1 MKKSL
6 IALAAVAATGAAI
19 AQSSVTLYGVADI
32 AVGSVTKADGAKGT
46 LVNGQPRITG
56 VNSKKTNGAQANS
69 GLNNANSRIG
79 FRGTED
85 LGNGLKASFQFE
97 QAVNLAN
104 GATDANGF
112 QRQAWVGL
120 SGDFGSVRA
129 GRQFRP
135 SYDAVVYDIVNTANY
150 SVNDKL
156 FNYDGGT
163 RNNAQIKYTSPSFS
177 GFQVIAG
184 YVFKDNSNTSGVKA
198 FNKDS
203 NAFTTSK
210 TKNGIYDLGV
220 TYVNGPLAAGLGY
233 NYVKLDNEGNG
244 KNSSNNNGHLGASYD
259 FGSFKLAASYHYS
272 DSTNLQ
278 GATIG
283 ASVPFGAF
291 SVAADVGYAK
301 QRKESGFAKKEDAVN
316 VVLEAKYALSKRTT
330 AYAAYYYAG
339 DDKARAVVAQR
350 NDFKDGFGN
359 KNNYGIGLRHNF

>member
-32 AVGSVTKADGAKGT
+32 AVGSTKT
-46 LVNGQPRITG
+46 VNGATTNAQGQVTG
-56 VNSKKTNGAQANS
+56 VSGTKTNGALANS
-69 GLNNANSRIG
+69 ALNNGNSRIG

-97 QAVNLAN
+97 QGVNLAN
-104 GATDANGF
+104 GASDKAGTF

-150 SVNDKL
+150 SVNDQL

-163 RNNAQIKYTSPSFS
+163 RNNAQIKYTSPSFA

-184 YVFKDNSNTSGVKA
+184 YVFKDNSNASGVKA
-198 FNKDS
+198 FNKDTS
-203 NAFTTSK
+203 TFTTRE

-233 NYVKLDNEGNG
+233 NYVKLDNQGNG

-291 SVAADVGYAK
+291 SLAADVGYAK
-301 QRKESGFAKKEDAVN
+301 QRKDSGFGKKEDAVN

-350 NDFKDGFGN
+350 NSFESGFAN